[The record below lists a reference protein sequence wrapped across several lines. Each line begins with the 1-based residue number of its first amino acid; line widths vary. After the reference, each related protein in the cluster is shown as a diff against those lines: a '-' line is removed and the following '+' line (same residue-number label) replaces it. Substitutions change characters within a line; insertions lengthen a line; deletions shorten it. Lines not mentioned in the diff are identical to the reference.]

1 MSKILVVDDK
11 KANQEIIKEILLS
24 SEEKY
29 DIQIVDTGEKA
40 IESVEKNKVDLI
52 LLDDILPGI
61 NGLDT
66 CKRINDVTG
75 KKFLP
80 TILMTRLP
88 KESMK
93 MEELR
98 MGAID
103 YLTKP
108 IHSGELIAKVAS
120 LLKIKEIIDD
130 SRWAVE
136 KANKGIRKLYKDLE
150 QKNEELKKLDKLKS
164 DFVSTVSHELR
175 TPLGVITHGL
185 SLITDGVTGTIPE
198 KTEKIIITA
207 QENLDR
213 LANILNDIL
222 DVSKIEEGSLELK
235 RESVDVK
242 KLLQRA
248 IDSFQSVALSKNIV
262 FNAEFPDENITIY
275 VDEEKIIQVISNL
288 FSNAVKFTPECGCIE
303 TALSFQNSEVIISVK
318 DNGVG
323 IAQEDFD
330 KLFKKFQ
337 QLSRVEGPGIKGTGL
352 GLSISKSLVELHGG
366 KIWAE
371 SELGKGSTFYFTLPN
386 NAVNKEM
393 PHIRKNIRTS
403 SNYYSII

>member
-24 SEEKY
+24 SEDKY
-29 DIQIVDTGEKA
+29 NVQIVDTGEKA

-61 NGLDT
+61 SGLDT

-93 MEELR
+93 MEELG

-150 QKNEELKKLDKLKS
+150 QKNEELKKLDDLK
-164 DFVSTVSHELR
+164 DEFISTVSHELR
-175 TPLGVITHGL
+175 TPLTTMKEFTAILSDEIPGKLTNDQKEYIGIVKDNIDRLSRLVEDLLDISKIADGKLKLKKTSVDINHLAQNVVSTLKPEADKAKITL
-185 SLITDGVTGTIPE
+185 
-198 KTEKIIITA
+198 KTSFAKASIDV
-207 QENLDR
+207 NLDSDR
-213 LANILNDIL
+213 
-222 DVSKIEEGSLELK
+222 V
-235 RESVDVK
+235 
-242 KLLQRA
+242 
-248 IDSFQSVALSKNIV
+248 
-262 FNAEFPDENITIY
+262 
-275 VDEEKIIQVISNL
+275 IQVFTNL
-288 FSNAVKFTPECGCIE
+288 LGNAIKFTPENG
-303 TALSFQNSEVIISVK
+303 QVIVTIK
-318 DNGVG
+318 DNETEIKCSVTDNGIG
-323 IAQEDFD
+323 IAPENFN
-330 KLFKKFQ
+330 KLFGKFQ
-337 QLSRVEGPGIKGTGL
+337 QLEHEAGPGHKGTGL
-352 GLSISKSLVELHGG
+352 GLAITKRIIELHNGT
-366 KIWAE
+366 IWVE
-371 SELGKGSTFYFTLPN
+371 SKLK
-386 NAVNKEM
+386 KR
-393 PHIRKNIRTS
+393 I
-403 SNYYSII
+403 